1 MIFFA
6 IDQCLVLACEGQ
18 WDNNFNSYYIRYYSD
33 KANDQLC
40 SEREPVS
47 LLKKQLLV
55 KFRKCSLYEKLMI
68 YYITGKRDKGMK
80 NKQFTEE
87 QVAK

>member
-1 MIFFA
+1 MIFFCNRS
-6 IDQCLVLACEGQ
+6 ILSFACEGQ
-18 WDNNFNSYYIRYYSD
+18 GDINFSSYYIRYYSD
-33 KANDQLC
+33 KANGQLC

-47 LLKKQLLV
+47 LLKKQSLV